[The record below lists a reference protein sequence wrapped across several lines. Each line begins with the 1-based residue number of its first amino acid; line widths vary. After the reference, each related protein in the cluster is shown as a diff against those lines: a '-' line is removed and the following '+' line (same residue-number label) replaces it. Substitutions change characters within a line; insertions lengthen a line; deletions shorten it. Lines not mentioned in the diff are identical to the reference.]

1 MATKSKSLAAD
12 TKATV
17 TPAETK
23 AVAAETTTGTK
34 ATAKKPVETKTV
46 ETSAAETK
54 TAEAKPAAKKTTAKK
69 TTAKKTTAKKET
81 TTAKKTTTKKVV
93 EPSVSYVLQ
102 YSGKEVV
109 TSNILET
116 VKKIWVEKFQG
127 KLEEIK
133 TIELYIKPEENKA
146 YFVVNG
152 LSNGD
157 YFVEL

>member
-17 TPAETK
+17 TPSETK

-34 ATAKKPVETKTV
+34 ATAKKPVEAKTV
-46 ETSAAETK
+46 ETKAAETK
-54 TAEAKPAAKKTTAKK
+54 TAEAKKTTAKK
-69 TTAKKTTAKKET
+69 TTTKKET
-81 TTAKKTTTKKVV
+81 TTAKKTATKKVV

-102 YSGKEVV
+102 YGGKEVV

-116 VKKIWVEKFQG
+116 VKKIWVEKFEG

>member
-46 ETSAAETK
+46 EAKASETK
-54 TAEAKPAAKKTTAKK
+54 TAEAKPVAKKTTAKK
-69 TTAKKTTAKKET
+69 TTAKKTTTKET
-81 TTAKKTTTKKVV
+81 TTAKKTTTSKVV